1 MACVGWKKRR
11 MALGWKM
18 ASWGMPALGA
28 WIVEVGC
35 SLAPWPVD
43 DVVVDWEECSKCCLK
58 DSRDVF
64 VVIWDRVNYVNLLTN
79 TSN

>member
-1 MACVGWKKRR
+1 
-11 MALGWKM
+11 MALGWKT
-18 ASWGMPALGA
+18 ALWEMPALGA

-43 DVVVDWEECSKCCLK
+43 DVVVDRECSKCCLK
-58 DSRDVF
+58 DSRDLF
-64 VVIWDRVNYVNLLTN
+64 VVIRGRVNYVIYY